1 MTPISLF
8 CGYDEREAA
17 GFHVFASS
25 VIRRASRPVKIIPL
39 ASMGLPSGS
48 NSFTLSRFLVPA
60 LCNFKGRAI
69 FVDACDMMCLG
80 DIAELDA
87 LFDNR
92 FAVQVVKHADYD
104 SLHKRKYI
112 GTEME
117 CAQTN
122 YSRKNWASVMAINCA
137 HSAWFGWTPQAIEF
151 KAPMQLLQFQDVLDT
166 EIGELPKEWNCLVD
180 EGQPM
185 EGAKILHW
193 TAGLPSFRHYRN
205 ARASRDWFDEFGQ
218 VTQGMQDG

>member
-1 MTPISLF
+1 
-8 CGYDEREAA
+8 
-17 GFHVFASS
+17 
-25 VIRRASRPVKIIPL
+25 
-39 ASMGLPSGS
+39 MGLPCGS

-60 LCNFKGRAI
+60 LMGFKGHAI

-92 FAVQVVKHADYD
+92 FAVQVVKHPDYD
-104 SLHKRKYI
+104 SLHQRKYI
-112 GTEME
+112 GTDME
-117 CAQTN
+117 CAQSN
-122 YSRKNWASVMAINCA
+122 YSRKNWASVMAINCS

-151 KAPMQLLQFQDVLDT
+151 KSPMQLLQFQDVLDS
-166 EIGELPKEWNCLVD
+166 EIGDLPKEWNCLVD
-180 EGQPM
+180 EGHPM

-193 TAGLPSFRHYRN
+193 TAGIPSFIHYRN